1 MALSQYFIP
10 KAEKKMDRTV
20 SHPEYKAEQEQTRY
34 VPDFLGSV
42 GLGLFHMINDVTAYL
57 SNTIQ
62 VMLAEFVKSS
72 CGRHLVNTAET
83 SVAVLENK
91 QTRSKQKKL
100 AKVIALRSI
109 FPLETTKSN

>member
-1 MALSQYFIP
+1 
-10 KAEKKMDRTV
+10 MDRTV